1 MARMRIVRRRPL
13 VEALVAESGARR
25 RAQDRGE
32 DPDDQRS
39 EALAAA
45 AQANLA
51 WMLRQ
56 RVSDAPEDQMSG
68 FADALID

>member
-1 MARMRIVRRRPL
+1 MRIVRRRRPL

-25 RAQDRGE
+25 RAQERGE
-32 DPDDQRS
+32 DPDQCP
-39 EALAAA
+39 EALAAQ

-56 RVSDAPEDQMSG
+56 RVSDTPEDYMPG
-68 FADALID
+68 FGDPLID

>member
-1 MARMRIVRRRPL
+1 MKITRRRRPL

-25 RAQDRGE
+25 RAQERGE
-32 DPDDQRS
+32 DPDECA

-56 RVSDAPEDQMSG
+56 RVTDGPSDYPPGLSDPL
-68 FADALID
+68 D